1 MYKIEIEFEQ
11 KNKAVSKLNAY
22 EVINKD
28 TTKFEKATG
37 SILKD
42 YVEKTLKEFNEE
54 FKKDNNMDSYDN
66 LDDVLKDLL
75 DDLLDD
81 LKNLKE
87 TMKDKKKED

>member
-1 MYKIEIEFEQ
+1 MYKIEIQFEQ
-11 KNKAVSKLNAY
+11 TNKAVSKLVAN
-22 EVINKD
+22 EVTNKN

-42 YVEKTLKEFNEE
+42 YVQKALKEFNNE
-54 FKKDNNMDSYDN
+54 FKKASNMDSIDELE
-66 LDDVLKDLL
+66 LDGVLK
-75 DDLLDD
+75 DLLDD

>member
-11 KNKAVSKLNAY
+11 KNKAVSRLNAY
-22 EVINKD
+22 EVTNKD

-42 YVEKTLKEFNEE
+42 YVQKALKEFNNEY
-54 FKKDNNMDSYDN
+54 KKDNNMDSYDE

-75 DDLLDD
+75 DDLKILE
-81 LKNLKE
+81 E

>member
-1 MYKIEIEFEQ
+1 MYKIVIQFEQ
-11 KNKAVSKLNAY
+11 TNKDVSKLIAS
-22 EVINKD
+22 EVTNKN

-42 YVEKTLKEFNEE
+42 YVEKALNEFNNEVE
-54 FKKDNNMDSYDN
+54 KDKDMDSIDALE
-66 LDDVLKDLL
+66 LDDVLK
-75 DDLLDD
+75 DLLDD

>member
-1 MYKIEIEFEQ
+1 MYKIEIQFEQ
-11 KNKAVSKLNAY
+11 KNKAVSRLNAY
-22 EVINKD
+22 EVTNKD

-54 FKKDNNMDSYDN
+54 FKKDNDMDSIDE
-66 LDDVLKDLL
+66 LDDVLK
-75 DDLLDD
+75 DLLDD

>member
-1 MYKIEIEFEQ
+1 MYKIVIQYEQ
-11 KNKAVSKLNAY
+11 KNKDVSSLIAN
-22 EVINKD
+22 EVTNKD

-37 SILKD
+37 SIIRD
-42 YVEKTLKEFNEE
+42 YVQKALKE
-54 FKKDNNMDSYDN
+54 FKKDNDMDSYDE

-75 DDLLDD
+75 DY

>member
-11 KNKAVSKLNAY
+11 KNKAVSRLNAC
-22 EVINKD
+22 EVTNKD

-42 YVEKTLKEFNEE
+42 YVQKALNEFNNE
-54 FKKDNNMDSYDN
+54 FKKDNNMDSFDD
-66 LDDVLKDLL
+66 LDDVLK
-75 DDLLDD
+75 DLLDD

-87 TMKDKKKED
+87 TMKDRKKED

>member
-1 MYKIEIEFEQ
+1 MYKIEIKFEQ
-11 KNKAVSKLNAY
+11 KNKAVSHLNAY
-22 EVINKD
+22 EVTDKN

-42 YVEKTLKEFNEE
+42 YVEKALKEFNNEVE
-54 FKKDNNMDSYDN
+54 KDKDVDLIDELK
-66 LDDVLKDLL
+66 LDDVLK
-75 DDLLDD
+75 DLLDD

>member
-1 MYKIEIEFEQ
+1 MYKIEIQFEQ
-11 KNKAVSKLNAY
+11 TNKDVSKLIAS
-22 EVINKD
+22 EVTNKN

-42 YVEKTLKEFNEE
+42 YVEKALNEFNNE
-54 FKKDNNMDSYDN
+54 FKKDKNMDSIDGLE
-66 LDDVLKDLL
+66 LDDVLK
-75 DDLLDD
+75 DLLDD

>member
-1 MYKIEIEFEQ
+1 MYKIEIQFEQ
-11 KNKAVSKLNAY
+11 TNKDVSKLNAY
-22 EVINKD
+22 EVTNKN

-42 YVEKTLKEFNEE
+42 YVEKALNEFNNEVE
-54 FKKDNNMDSYDN
+54 KDKDMDSIDALE
-66 LDDVLKDLL
+66 LDDVLK
-75 DDLLDD
+75 DLLDD

>member
-1 MYKIEIEFEQ
+1 MYKIEIQFKKLDNEKSSLEAFEITN
-11 KNKAVSKLNAY
+11 KN
-22 EVINKD
+22 

-42 YVEKTLKEFNEE
+42 YVEKALKEFNNEY
-54 FKKDNNMDSYDN
+54 KKDYNMDSIDE
-66 LDDVLKDLL
+66 LDGVLK
-75 DDLLDD
+75 DLLDD